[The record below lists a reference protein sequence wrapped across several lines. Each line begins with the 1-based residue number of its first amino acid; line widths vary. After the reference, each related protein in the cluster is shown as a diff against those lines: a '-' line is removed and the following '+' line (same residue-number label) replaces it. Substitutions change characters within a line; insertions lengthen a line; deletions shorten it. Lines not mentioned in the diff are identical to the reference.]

1 MLVFIYMRITYIYY
15 LQDPTNGDI
24 RYVGKTT
31 DLKRR
36 LKDHIK
42 RSLKYK
48 FHSAT
53 WIKSLSDKGVLPII
67 VEIERI
73 FDDSWKDREK
83 YWIQFYREKYD
94 LTNILDGG
102 QDGPNDKTLLKMKE
116 SIRKHYDSILKPVN
130 QYDLDGNFIK
140 QWKSSVDASK
150 ELKINNSNI
159 NLVCKG
165 IRKKAGGFMWRYDD
179 NNENNIGEYTKQPNY
194 NEKKILQSTLDDN
207 MIKTYSN
214 TKQASIETKI
224 LRTSIVNCLQNRTK
238 TAGGYKWKY
247 I

>member
-1 MLVFIYMRITYIYY
+1 MRITYIYY

-24 RYVGKTT
+24 RYIGKTT

-42 RSLKYK
+42 RSSKYK

-53 WIKSLSDKGVLPII
+53 WIKSLSDKGVLPIM
-67 VEIERI
+67 VEIERV

-83 YWIQFYREKYD
+83 YWIQFYREKHD

-102 QDGPNDKTLLKMKE
+102 QDGPNDETLLKMKE

-140 QWKSSVDASK
+140 KWKSSVDASN

-159 NLVCKG
+159 NIVCKG
-165 IRKKAGGFMWRYDD
+165 IRNKAGNFMWRYDD
-179 NNENNIGEYTKQPNY
+179 NCENNVGEYVKQPNY
-194 NEKKILQSTLDDN
+194 NEKKILQSTIDDN
-207 MIKTYSN
+207 VIKTYNN

>member
-1 MLVFIYMRITYIYY
+1 MRITYIYY

>member
-67 VEIERI
+67 VEIERV
-73 FDDSWKDREK
+73 FDDLWKDREK
-83 YWIQFYREKYD
+83 YWIQFYREKND

-140 QWKSSVDASK
+140 QWKSSVDASQ

-224 LRTSIVNCLQNRTK
+224 LRTSIVNCLQKRTK

>member
-1 MLVFIYMRITYIYY
+1 MRITYIYY
-15 LQDPTNGDI
+15 LQDPTNDDI

-42 RSLKYK
+42 RSSKYK

-53 WIKSLSDKGVLPII
+53 WIKSVLDKGVLPVI
-67 VEIERI
+67 VELERV
-73 FDDSWKDREK
+73 FDDSWKYREK
-83 YWIQFYREKYD
+83 YWISYYRENYD

-102 QDGPNDKTLLKMKE
+102 QDGPSKETILKMKE
-116 SIRKHYDSILKPVN
+116 SIRRHYDSTLKKVN
-130 QYDLDGNFIK
+130 QYDLNGNFIK
-140 QWKSSVDASK
+140 EWKSSVEASN

-165 IRKKAGGFMWRYDD
+165 VRKKAGGFMWKYDD
-179 NNENNIGEYTKQPNY
+179 NNKNKIEEYFKQPNY
-194 NEKKILQSTLDDN
+194 NERQITQFTLDDN
-207 MIKTYSN
+207 KIKTYSN
-214 TKQASIETKI
+214 VKMASIETKI

-238 TAGGYKWKY
+238 SAGGYKWKY

>member
-36 LKDHIK
+36 VKDHIK
-42 RSLKYK
+42 RSSKYK

-67 VEIERI
+67 VEIERL

-130 QYDLDGNFIK
+130 QYDLGGNFIK
-140 QWKSSVDASK
+140 QWKSSVEASNG
-150 ELKINNSNI
+150 LGINNSNI
-159 NLVCKG
+159 NRVCCG
-165 IRKKAGGFMWRYDD
+165 HRNKAGGFIWRYDED
-179 NNENNIGEYTKQPNY
+179 NTIVEKYIKKPNY
-194 NEKKILQSTLDDN
+194 NEKKILKLTLDDVI
-207 MIKTYSN
+207 IKTYN
-214 TKQASIETKI
+214 NIKIASEENKI
-224 LRTSIVNCLQNRTK
+224 LRTSIMNCLMNRSK

-247 I
+247 V